1 MDTHVLKVEGKKTRT
16 NRDLYYVSLGDG
28 NDYSTFEFAIAS
40 KAQQLMGQP
49 VTARVSF
56 KDQYKNLE
64 DIAAQGQLAPLALP
78 GGTPLGG
85 VPSQSTFGPPA
96 VMSSANNGS
105 IPMQGDKQE
114 SINTQSAI
122 KQATTLV
129 ASLFQGAGPEAA
141 PEARELVKEIA
152 REYFAIFSGAP
163 SSAPQTVDQVAAT
176 VNAEMPGAVAVGAM
190 ENAPQW

>member
-1 MDTHVLKVEGKKTRT
+1 VQDMDTHVLKVEGKKTR
-16 NRDLYYVSLGDG
+16 NGNDMYYVSLGDG
-28 NDYSTFEFAIAS
+28 NDYSTFELSMAN
-40 KAQQLMGQP
+40 KAQSLVGQA

-64 DIAAQGQLAPLALP
+64 DIAPQGQLASLALP
-78 GGTPLGG
+78 GGTPLG
-85 VPSQSTFGPPA
+85 QTSTFSPPA
-96 VMSSANNGS
+96 PMPIPTQ
-105 IPMQGDKQE
+105 IPMQGEAKQE

-129 ASLFQGAGPEAA
+129 AALFTGAGPEAA

-152 REYFAIFSGAP
+152 REYFAIFSGQTPAQ
-163 SSAPQTVDQVAAT
+163 SANHVAAA
-176 VNAEMPGAVAVGAM
+176 VNAEIPGAVAVGVT